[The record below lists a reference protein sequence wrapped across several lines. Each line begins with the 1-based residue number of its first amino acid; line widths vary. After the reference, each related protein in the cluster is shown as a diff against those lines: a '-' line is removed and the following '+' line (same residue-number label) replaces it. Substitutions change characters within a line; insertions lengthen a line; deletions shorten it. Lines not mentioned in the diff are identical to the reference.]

1 MLASLCL
8 LLGSFAAA
16 GQHGTLMVSAAVSLT
31 EALEEIAMAHRTAGG
46 GSVAFNFAGS
56 NALARQI
63 VSGAPV
69 DVFVSADETQ
79 MDVVDGAGMLSPGTR
94 APVIANQLVV
104 IAGSRAPALSSV
116 EGLAAAD
123 IRRIAI
129 GDPTAVPAG
138 VYARRYLE
146 RIGLWARLE
155 SRMVPTANVRAA
167 LTAVQ
172 NGSADAGIVYAT
184 DARIAPDLR
193 IVAVVSGPKSPRI
206 LYSAAVIRKTRN
218 AASANRFL
226 EFLRGPTA
234 QAIFERHGFV
244 RLVASP

>member
-1 MLASLCL
+1 MLVGLCL

-31 EALEEIAMAHRTAGG
+31 EALEEVATAYRTVGG
-46 GSVAFNFAGS
+46 GSVVFNFAGS

-69 DVFVSADETQ
+69 DVFVSADEAQ

-94 APVIANQLVV
+94 APVVANQLVV
-104 IAGSRAPALSSV
+104 IAGSRAPSLSSV

-129 GDPTAVPAG
+129 GDPAAVPAG

-146 RIGLWARLE
+146 QIGLWPRLE

-206 LYSAAVIRKTRN
+206 LYSAAIIGKTRR
-218 AASANRFL
+218 AASARRFL
-226 EFLRGPTA
+226 DFLRGPAA

-244 RLVASP
+244 RLAANP